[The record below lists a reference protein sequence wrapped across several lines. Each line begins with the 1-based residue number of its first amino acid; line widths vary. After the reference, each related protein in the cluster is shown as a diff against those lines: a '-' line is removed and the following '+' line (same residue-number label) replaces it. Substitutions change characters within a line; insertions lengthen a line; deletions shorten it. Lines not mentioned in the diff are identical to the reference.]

1 MLLAIDPG
9 ADSGWA
15 LFDDSK
21 TLLECGLGRSVITPS
36 HTVIEKPRIY
46 PGAKQKARAE
56 DVITLA
62 VRAGEWGGRLEHLS
76 TIRYVEPHQWKGSV
90 PKEIHQPRIWA
101 KLNDKE
107 KSILDKACQGMAPSK
122 RHNVIDAVGIGLWA
136 VGRAA

>member
-15 LFDDSK
+15 LFGSSR
-21 TLLECGLGRSVITPS
+21 LLEKCGLGRPTEFAIAEV
-36 HTVIEKPRIY
+36 VIEKPRIY

-62 VRAGEWGGRLEHLS
+62 VRAGEWGGRYEHLKV
-76 TIRYVEPHQWKGSV
+76 RYVEPHGWKGAV

-101 KLNDKE
+101 KLDARE
-107 KSILDKACQGMAPSK
+107 KDIVDRACKGMAPSK